1 MKILIILV
9 LTFLIILVACYIAN
23 IVSSAIEMFYAKAC
37 LLQTIDEIIKMI
49 RYEQIIL
56 AKLGISYKTPICRS
70 NFNELIIPV
79 YNGIRRAYQD
89 LHYKENTYSH
99 NHVES
104 LIQSYTDNINSIN
117 LLLLDYDVYN
127 VRYSVA
133 RDKLLFADKLFTDYP
148 FLDTDLQFRLDN
160 GIEGTGVIGN

>member
-1 MKILIILV
+1 MKILIMLIL
-9 LTFLIILVACYIAN
+9 LFLLILVACYIVN
-23 IVSSAIEMFYAKAC
+23 IISYAIEMFYAKAC
-37 LLQTIDEIIKMI
+37 LLQTIDEIIKMV

-56 AKLGISYKTPICRS
+56 AKLGISYKTQICRS

-89 LHYKENTYSH
+89 LHYKENTYSQ

-117 LLLLDYDVYN
+117 LLLLDYDIYN
-127 VRYSVA
+127 IRYSVA
-133 RDKLLFADKLFTDYP
+133 RDKLLFANMLLTDYP
-148 FLDTDLQFRLDN
+148 FLDTDLKFRLDN
-160 GIEGTGVIGN
+160 GIAGTGAIGN